1 MNWSG
6 VIVGVVTIASI
17 MAYHPLV
24 IRTEYRWGSR
34 AKWLFIALGTLALI
48 ALVVVHW
55 LMQPTDVRIV
65 AEICLSVFAFAS
77 FWSAHEVK
85 LQRQRVL
92 KGRFPD
98 NPDRKW

>member
-1 MNWSG
+1 
-6 VIVGVVTIASI
+6 

-24 IRTEYRWGSR
+24 IRTEYLWGHR
-34 AKWLFIALGTLALI
+34 AKWLFIALGTIGLA
-48 ALVVVHW
+48 ALVAVH
-55 LMQPTDVRIV
+55 LLSQPSDARTI
-65 AEICLSVFAFAS
+65 AEISLSVFAFAS

-98 NPDRKW
+98 NPNRQW

>member
-1 MNWSG
+1 MNWAG
-6 VIVGVVTIASI
+6 IIVGIVTIGCI

-24 IRTEYRWGSR
+24 IRTEYRWGHR
-34 AKWLFIALGTLALI
+34 AKWLFIALGTIGLAALI
-48 ALVVVHW
+48 AVHW
-55 LMQPTDVRIV
+55 LYRPSDARTI
-65 AEICLSVFAFAS
+65 AEISLSVFAFAS

-98 NPDRKW
+98 NPNRQW

>member
-6 VIVGVVTIASI
+6 VIVGVVTIVSI

-34 AKWLFIALGTLALI
+34 AKWLFIAL
-48 ALVVVHW
+48 VVVHW
-55 LMQPTDVRIV
+55 LMQPTDARTV

-98 NPDRKW
+98 NPNRKW